1 MCEKFEEKILLK
13 RKEEKLEAEVTEHI
27 SMCPTCRI
35 LLKNSEYVDEF
46 LERIDYIEP
55 SNNFNQEVF
64 RKIEKIEGEK
74 LKKIKL
80 ENKFRFLQMTA
91 ASILFFLSLL
101 LTGLNLNKTRKEI
114 PYTISD
120 IKQEKILEEVEKLA
134 ENGDINVLS
143 TYDEWNINTT
153 N

>member
-1 MCEKFEEKILLK
+1 
-13 RKEEKLEAEVTEHI
+13 
-27 SMCPTCRI
+27 
-35 LLKNSEYVDEF
+35 
-46 LERIDYIEP
+46 
-55 SNNFNQEVF
+55 
-64 RKIEKIEGEK
+64 
-74 LKKIKL
+74 
-80 ENKFRFLQMTA
+80 MTA